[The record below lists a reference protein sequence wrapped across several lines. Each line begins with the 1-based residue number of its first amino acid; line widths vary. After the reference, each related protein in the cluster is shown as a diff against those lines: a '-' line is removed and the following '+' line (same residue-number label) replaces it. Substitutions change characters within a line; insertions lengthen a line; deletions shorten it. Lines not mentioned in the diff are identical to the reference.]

1 MPMLCLD
8 KLSSVHMNTHSQV
21 AIQDI
26 SSSKQSEI
34 GEKLPWPLQLLQIKC
49 LGLSQRHLDFEPNP
63 PLSSTYL
70 SLSTV
75 SYTIYKQ
82 MCVCV
87 FFSFPLLP
95 CKRHRSD
102 TSSVVKRNTRFVIS
116 LFSEQSS
123 YMTGLSAIAP
133 GWQLS
138 PTTKQ
143 RVSVKLCCATFAHWH
158 FSACIQTMTVF
169 HSGIIV
175 LLFLSMPC
183 SDGLSGE
190 STSGQ
195 NSRNFLQTVHMYRNL
210 LREQLEKKNRLK

>member
-34 GEKLPWPLQLLQIKC
+34 GEKLPWPLQLLWIKC
-49 LGLSQRHLDFEPNP
+49 LGLSQRHLDFGQIRH
-63 PLSSTYL
+63 LSQHIFHCQLLATP
-70 SLSTV
+70 
-75 SYTIYKQ
+75 YTSK
-82 MCVCV
+82 CVCV

-143 RVSVKLCCATFAHWH
+143 RVVCCATFAHWH

-183 SDGLSGE
+183 SDGLSDE

-210 LREQLEKKNRLK
+210 LREQLEKKTD